1 MGFNLHGLAFKQSMM
16 ILTGVSIVFAILF
29 AVISNQVESRLTA
42 LLTQKGEEISQAN
55 VALIEKL
62 FDTGKYIGDELAV
75 TLGKEQPSGKDLD
88 DFLSEALFNARALL
102 PQSLAIVVAYEPGM
116 APDNDTLHDVMRLA
130 RYSGSDIVLLD
141 GGNYHEKIWYKS
153 TKKAQ
158 KGIWQ
163 EPFIGDFIKEPIA
176 IYTTPIYHKD
186 AKGNRKFAGVLCVD
200 MSIAFLKETIEAIP
214 VSNSGYVVVLS
225 ANNMIIAHPKKNV
238 LFKETLTDLAKD
250 GNINAVTDFEK
261 AVEKKGKGLFMGES
275 PSGEEAAIYFAKMKS
290 NFWTFMIVWPAQ
302 KYLESQHSMERMFL
316 WLMLGG
322 YVIML
327 VLVLVIS
334 TKVTKPLKE
343 LAGAANKLGHGDFD
357 AAIPPVKGRDEVSQ
371 FAWAFSNMRT
381 SLKEYLEKQ
390 KDMDRIERELEF
402 AKFIQLG
409 ILPKNEEEEH
419 SNDDRHELAP
429 FILPAKEVGGD
440 FYDFFKL
447 DEDRLCIVIGDVS
460 GKGVPAALFMT
471 LSRIVLRSIMKSLKS
486 ITETFNNAN
495 YELARR
501 NNVNVFVTV
510 WMGIIN
516 LNTGHVEFASAG
528 HNPPAIRHKDGSV
541 EFTKCKPGLVMA
553 AMEETKYKMQT
564 FDLQPGD
571 TLFLYTDGVT
581 EATDK
586 NEKMFEN
593 NRLIDA
599 LKNGG
604 DLTPEDTCKYV
615 KKQIDQFVGDAPQF
629 DDITMLAVKYKGSAE
644 PVWERYEKTIG
655 VAENC
660 LNELTSFVEDILTPM
675 DGLMKKQ
682 LHNAWERYEKRV
694 DIDPKNQDVL
704 TIFVES
710 VLAPMEGSIKAQMQI
725 NIAID
730 EIYSNIVKFSGATA
744 MTLVVEVCK
753 AQLIARLTFI
763 DNGTAYNPL
772 RQEDPDVT
780 LSAEERKIGG
790 LGIFIVKK
798 TMDSVTYCRNG
809 DKNELT
815 ITKALKN
822 S

>member
-1 MGFNLHGLAFKQSMM
+1 MGFNIHGLAFKQSMM
-16 ILTGVSIVFAILF
+16 ILAGVSIVLAILF
-29 AVISNQVESRLTA
+29 AVITSQVQSRLSA

-75 TLGKEQPSGKDLD
+75 TIGKEQPSDKDLD

-116 APDNDTLHDVMRLA
+116 APDKESLHDVMRLA
-130 RYSGSDIVLLD
+130 RFSGSDIVLLN

-153 TKKAQ
+153 TKEAQ
-158 KGIWQ
+158 HGIWQ

-186 AKGNRKFAGVLCVD
+186 AKGNRVFAGVLCVD

-225 ANNMIIAHPKKNV
+225 ANNTIIAHPQKDV
-238 LFKETLTDLAKD
+238 LFKETLVDLAKGD
-250 GNINAVTDFEK
+250 GVKSMNDFEK
-261 AVEKKGKGLFMGES
+261 TADKLKKGLFMGET
-275 PSGEEAAIYFAKMKS
+275 PDGEEAAIYFAKMKS
-290 NFWTFMIVWPAQ
+290 NNWTFMIVWPAQ

-316 WLMLGG
+316 WLSFGG
-322 YVIML
+322 YAIML
-327 VLVLVIS
+327 FLVLVIS
-334 TKVTKPLKE
+334 AKVARPLRE
-343 LAGAANKLGHGDFD
+343 LAGAAKKLGHGDFD
-357 AAIPPVKGRDEVSQ
+357 AAIPNIRGRDEISQ

-402 AKFIQLG
+402 AKYIQEG
-409 ILPKNEEEEH
+409 ILPKDESEENSED
-419 SNDDRHELAP
+419 SSHELAP
-429 FILPAKEVGGD
+429 FLLPAKEVGGD

-447 DEDRLCIVIGDVS
+447 DDNHLCLVIGDVS
-460 GKGVPAALFMT
+460 GKGVPAALFMMV
-471 LSRIVLRSIMKSLKS
+471 SRIVLRTMIKNLKS
-486 ITETFNNAN
+486 VTETFDRTN
-495 YELARR
+495 YELAKR
-501 NNVNVFVTV
+501 NSANMFVTV
-510 WMGIIN
+510 WMGILDMRN
-516 LNTGHVEFASAG
+516 GHIEFASAG
-528 HNPPAIRHKDGSV
+528 HTPPAIRHKDGSV
-541 EFTKCKPGLVMA
+541 EFAQCKPGLVMA
-553 AMEETKYKMQT
+553 AMDNTHYKMQT
-564 FDLQPGD
+564 LDLKPGD

-586 NEKMFEN
+586 NEQMFES
-593 NRLIDA
+593 NRLLDA
-599 LKNGG
+599 LSKSK
-604 DLTPEDTCKYV
+604 DLSPKETCIYV

-629 DDITMLAVKYKGSAE
+629 DDITMLSMTYKGAGE

-655 VAENC
+655 VADNG
-660 LNELTSFVEDILTPM
+660 LNELTSFVEGILTPM
-675 DGLMKKQ
+675 DGLMKVQMK
-682 LHNAWERYEKRV
+682 NAWERYEKMV
-694 DIDPKNQDVL
+694 DIDPRNQDVL
-704 TIFVES
+704 TAFVEG
-710 VLAPMEGSIKAQMQI
+710 VLAPMEGSMKAQMQI

-730 EIYSNIVKFSGATA
+730 EIYSNIVKFSGATS

-753 AQLIARLTFI
+753 SQMSTRLTFV
-763 DNGTAYNPL
+763 DNGAPYDPL
-772 RQEDPDVT
+772 KQEDPDVT

-798 TMDSVTYCRNG
+798 TMDSVSYCRNG

-815 ITKALKN
+815 ITKTLKN
-822 S
+822 C